1 MTKAKGRSTQLGPRP
16 SARKIARKVSSY
28 DLGGAERS
36 LSMLRTA
43 ATASA
48 RKRAVESRG
57 LTRLE
62 HALNFQA
69 DAEDEGQAQLAE
81 TALIKA
87 QNAERTKE
95 HYLALATAIATDN
108 PQNVANTF
116 RDRSALLS
124 NMPRGAAP
132 LLRARAAK
140 VRAKAR
146 QSAPRQARRS
156 GRSGIQL
163 RGVGQLRGHM
173 PGTHGGVGLY
183 GKGGYYG
190 DLVGK
195 GLTAAGGLVSRL
207 GPWGALAGTG
217 LGLLGKHAGR
227 IEDSLAPTA
236 IGAAWRRATGQG
248 DYEMLGNDTI
258 RSETG
263 GAAHGGIPTFTS
275 SPNIVTI
282 SHKEYVTDVFGP
294 EGAGM
299 FQNVTYPLN
308 PGLAGT
314 FPWLSQVA
322 ANYDEFT
329 LKQCI
334 FTFRSTVTDFV
345 ASNGQVGTVIMATQ
359 YNASD
364 PPFISKQDMMEYD
377 LAMSGKCSQSMMHGV
392 ECDPRQLSMA
402 VGKYTRA
409 GPPPPGE
416 DLKTYDHGVLNIG
429 VSNIPAQ
436 FSNQA
441 LGELWV
447 TYTVELRKPKFFVT
461 RGLNILRDSFVANS
475 TSDTLGKVSV
485 PEFGLLAWGRNQQ
498 DRIGGKLGALT
509 KDRADAVWANPNW
522 FFPGYRGLG
531 TAPVIEAPANST
543 TLSYTFPAQFSG
555 TVRILLSVLTAPIN
569 PALAGISTVITPLWT
584 NSGASYSLVAGTV
597 FAPSSSCWPYVN
609 AQPSGATQTID
620 FPSIS
625 GGLAIQPIK
634 DIWGGLS
641 SAAPWGTD
649 KSKPVQVAWTCA
661 LASQSV
667 PMEKTP
673 TLAWNAQN
681 GNFATCSYELHL
693 NIITPTS
700 AASTIDNIVYFNLAT
715 YTVGD
720 PAPTPQTA
728 IMYAA
733 NLDVSLY
740 NGSYGAGSFNNT
752 GVTTNTTSGQ
762 LVVGPQTNEVVPFP
776 QGAQLLP

>member
-1 MTKAKGRSTQLGPRP
+1 
-16 SARKIARKVSSY
+16 
-28 DLGGAERS
+28 
-36 LSMLRTA
+36 
-43 ATASA
+43 
-48 RKRAVESRG
+48 
-57 LTRLE
+57 
-62 HALNFQA
+62 
-69 DAEDEGQAQLAE
+69 
-81 TALIKA
+81 
-87 QNAERTKE
+87 
-95 HYLALATAIATDN
+95 
-108 PQNVANTF
+108 
-116 RDRSALLS
+116 
-124 NMPRGAAP
+124 
-132 LLRARAAK
+132 
-140 VRAKAR
+140 
-146 QSAPRQARRS
+146 
-156 GRSGIQL
+156 
-163 RGVGQLRGHM
+163 M

-248 DYEMLGNDTI
+248 DYDMLGNDTI
-258 RSETG
+258 RSEGG
-263 GAAHGGIPTFTS
+263 GAAPHGGIPTFTS
-275 SPNIVTI
+275 APNIVTI

-294 EGAGM
+294 EGAGQ

-475 TSDTLGKVSV
+475 TSDTLGTVSV
-485 PEFGLLAWGRNQQ
+485 PQFNLMRWGRNQQ
-498 DRIGGKLGALT
+498 DRIGGKIAALT
-509 KDRADAVWANPNW
+509 KDQADEKWAQPNW
-522 FFPGYRGLG
+522 FFPGYRP
-531 TAPVIEAPANST
+531 TVAAPTIVAPNEST

-555 TVRILLSVLTAPIN
+555 TVRMVLSVLTAPIN
-569 PALAGISTVITPLWT
+569 AAAESIATVITPLWT
-584 NSGASYSLVAGTV
+584 NSGASYSLVAGTT
-597 FAPSSSCWPYVN
+597 FSPPSSVWPYVN
-609 AQPSGATQTID
+609 AQPVDTAAQTID

-641 SAAPWGTD
+641 SAAVWGTD
-649 KSKPVQVAWTCA
+649 KTKPVQVAWTCA
-661 LASQSV
+661 QASQSV

-673 TLAWNAQN
+673 TLVWNSQN
-681 GNFATCSYELHL
+681 GNFAICTYELHL

-700 AASTIDNIVYFNLAT
+700 AASTVDNIVYFNLAT
-715 YTVGD
+715 YKKVD
-720 PAPTPQTA
+720 PAPLAQAA

-762 LVVGPQTNEVVPFP
+762 LVVGPQTGEVVPFP
-776 QGAQLLP
+776 QGAQMLP